1 MTPFVHADQVNGQ
14 HVVSKSRT
22 STTASLPNPSLQVT
36 PDHSL
41 KLVEAP
47 VYTPRKGEALVH
59 IKATGIWG
67 SDIHF
72 WKAGR
77 IGPLVF
83 EGDCIIGHEAAGVVL
98 QCGEGVAHL
107 KPGLYLCPAK
117 YSVQ

>member
-1 MTPFVHADQVNGQ
+1 MTPSVHADQVNSQ
-14 HVVSKSRT
+14 HIVSKSRT
-22 STTASLPNPSLQVT
+22 STPASLPNPSLQVT

-47 VYTPRKGEALVH
+47 VYAPRKGEALVH
-59 IKATGIWG
+59 IKATGICG

-83 EGDCIIGHEAAGVVL
+83 EGDSIIGHEAAGVVL

-107 KPGLYLCPAK
+107 KPGLYLCPIK
-117 YSVQ
+117 